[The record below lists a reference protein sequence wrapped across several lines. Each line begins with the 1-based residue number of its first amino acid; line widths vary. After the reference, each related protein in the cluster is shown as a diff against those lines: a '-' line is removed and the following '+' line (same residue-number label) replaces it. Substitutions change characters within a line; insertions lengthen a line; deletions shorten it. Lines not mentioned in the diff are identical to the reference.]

1 MDALVVD
8 TNVPVVANQ
17 RISPQASLACVEAC
31 VLRLE
36 QLQKSGR
43 LVLDD
48 GRRILEEYCNYLNES
63 GQPGVGDAFLLWALR
78 NQGTDRC
85 ERVTL
90 TPLEGDDNF
99 LEFPVDRALKNFDR
113 SDRKFV
119 AVALAHPERPPILQ
133 AVDSKWWGF
142 KDALNRNGVRV
153 EFLCPDDLQ
162 RLQVRK
168 AKRQRIIKRRKR

>member
-1 MDALVVD
+1 
-8 TNVPVVANQ
+8 
-17 RISPQASLACVEAC
+17 
-31 VLRLE
+31 
-36 QLQKSGR
+36 
-43 LVLDD
+43 
-48 GRRILEEYCNYLNES
+48 
-63 GQPGVGDAFLLWALR
+63 
-78 NQGTDRC
+78 
-85 ERVTL
+85 
-90 TPLEGDDNF
+90 LEGDDNF